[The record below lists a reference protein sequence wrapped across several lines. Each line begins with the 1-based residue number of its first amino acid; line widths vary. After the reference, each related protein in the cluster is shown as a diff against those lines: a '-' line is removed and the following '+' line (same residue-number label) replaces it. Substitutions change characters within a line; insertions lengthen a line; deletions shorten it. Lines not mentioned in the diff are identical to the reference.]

1 MPWVNARATSVRGIS
16 SASSHC
22 AIRDTVMY
30 KGVAIGEA
38 EEMTAFKCVSFY
50 LLYLGYYSQ

>member
-16 SASSHC
+16 SASSHS

-30 KGVAIGEA
+30 QGVEIGEA
-38 EEMTAFKCVSFY
+38 EETMAFKCVSFS
-50 LLYLGYYSQ
+50 LLYLECYSQ